1 MMPFQVDIARRAGR
15 PAYLAKQVG
24 QMLRELRLYSTAV
37 H

>member
-15 PAYLAKQVG
+15 PVHLPKQFW
-24 QMLRELRLYSTAV
+24 QMLRELRLCSTAA